1 VNLKLRLNLIIN
13 VLLLLVMLIGAW
25 LMVRNA
31 REDVRAEVESTAG
44 LALHLLD
51 AEILYY
57 TSDFGWLNSE
67 NKNKGSIFRLQSL
80 SNIRHLRIE
89 FYDAGGRLRDSN
101 YSAAKRTGNLPP
113 VWFARAMDIVSSTM
127 PPVRR
132 PVYASGRVLGELVV
146 TPDPTY
152 EIAEIWHDILGLLW
166 LTALFFV
173 AVNAMVYWA
182 VSRALRPVDR
192 ILKALNELEIG
203 HLDAR
208 LPVFSLPELASISD
222 KFNAMA
228 QTLQS
233 SIRNN
238 HRLAQQMIRL
248 QEDERKNLA
257 RDLHDEIGQC
267 LTAIHMDASAIL
279 NAKRISDTHESAKA
293 IDSVARHMLDMVHDM
308 LQRLRPGVLE
318 ELGLTVALHELIDL
332 WRQRN
337 REISSTVQISDQ
349 LNGLDESVAITVYR
363 IVQECLTNIVRHA
376 QAHHVAIA
384 VKRTED
390 ALTLRIQDDGVGF
403 RADAM
408 QTGFGLAGM
417 RERVEGL
424 GGTLKIGSNPG
435 DGVLVDIHLPCLAKE
450 G

>member
-1 VNLKLRLNLIIN
+1 
-13 VLLLLVMLIGAW
+13 MA
-25 LMVRNA
+25 RNA
-31 REDVRAEVESTAG
+31 REDVRAEVQSTAG

-57 TSDFGWLNSE
+57 TSDYAWLNSE
-67 NKNKGSIFRLQSL
+67 NQNKASIFRLQSL

-89 FYDAGGRLRDSN
+89 FFDAAGRLRDSN
-101 YSAAKRTGNLPP
+101 YSADRRIENLPP
-113 VWFARAMDIVSSTM
+113 AWFAKTMDVVSSNM
-127 PPVRR
+127 PPIRR
-132 PVYASGRVLGELVV
+132 PIYASGRVLGELIV

-152 EIAEIWHDILGLLW
+152 EIAEIWHDILGLLS
-166 LTALFFV
+166 LAAFFFV

-192 ILKALNELEIG
+192 ILKALTELEIG

-208 LPVFSLPELASISD
+208 LPVFSLPELSSISD
-222 KFNAMA
+222 KFNTMA

-248 QEDERKNLA
+248 QEDERKSLA

-279 NAKRISDTHESAKA
+279 NAKHLAHTHESAKA
-293 IDSVARHMLDMVHDM
+293 IDSVARQMMDMVHTM

-318 ELGLTVALHELIDL
+318 ELGLAVALQELVDL
-332 WRQRN
+332 WQQRHPDICCTVH
-337 REISSTVQISDQ
+337 ISQQ
-349 LNGLDESVAITVYR
+349 LEDAEEGIAITAYR
-363 IVQECLTNIVRHA
+363 IVQECLTNIARHA
-376 QAHHVAIA
+376 HARHVAIT
-384 VKRTED
+384 VSRNGED
-390 ALTLRIQDDGVGF
+390 LTLLIKDDGMGF
-403 RADAM
+403 D
-408 QTGFGLAGM
+408 TGSTPSGFGLAGM

-424 GGTLKIGSNPG
+424 GGTVMIESEYAANQPNS
-435 DGVLVDIHLPCLAKE
+435 GVLIAVRLPFLAKDVV
-450 G
+450 